1 MLLAG
6 AAIFRLRESL
16 RLPLAQDR
24 NVTGRASFDRLEVP
38 QPAPGAFLFRWRR
51 AWLRSDRSSAG
62 GGGAPV
68 RNRWPHRDHSSRLA
82 NLVLSWAG
90 PATVLLAGTLAQ
102 AGTADLNVM
111 TFNIKED
118 DATNQLSPN
127 SWVTDK
133 SVIFTGDRRDKAIDK
148 ITSYAPDILGEQEGL
163 PNQVND
169 LKAALPGYTYYGQGR
184 GGNGSNSGETNGIFY
199 LTSRFTDL
207 GHGDFWLSDTPT
219 VPGTTFYGTG
229 TDTSNPRMVS
239 WIKLNDNQSH
249 QTYFTVDTHWSLD
262 SLARD
267 ESATLMRDQI
277 SQLAGGLPVLVIG
290 DFNAELESSSLQTLD
305 GSIASGFKLTDAY
318 RNVYP
323 TIGVDESTSHHFTG
337 DQYGASIDH
346 IFYDASTFTA
356 TAAQIVH
363 TSYNGLYPSD
373 HFPVTATLQVTVVP
387 EPASIVLGLSALLLI
402 TLRRP
407 HSPWSLLGRL
417 KTSMRCRNATFGG
430 RQLVSG
436 RRVMMTATSRLRRA
450 LSFGPLLPCRSVTA
464 IRASLVNGKVLLLVA
479 LFGVALNAPSA
490 TAGMVSWNVDSS
502 ASYIQV
508 TTTFPNDIVTLVP
521 QGPGADQ
528 TNYQG
533 TISGDLSGG
542 SISLTSAALN
552 ALVNGTWQP
561 IVGGRDGSADADY
574 GFTLGGLASGTA
586 AFRNILFDVSGGPST
601 IGGTGDFDATGYV
614 LGITAGDLD
623 YNAVVLGASLM
634 GTTPLAGQSAP
645 DASAIGNLSVS
656 GITETLTLP
665 INAAFPLDVNGL
677 VGTVSLSGTIVGVRT
692 VPEPATFVLLG
703 LAATVVAPVAV
714 RRFRKRIGRSAQIC
728 CHSQFASSRA

>member
-1 MLLAG
+1 M
-6 AAIFRLRESL
+6 
-16 RLPLAQDR
+16 
-24 NVTGRASFDRLEVP
+24 
-38 QPAPGAFLFRWRR
+38 
-51 AWLRSDRSSAG
+51 
-62 GGGAPV
+62 
-68 RNRWPHRDHSSRLA
+68 PHRDHSSHLA
-82 NLVLSWAG
+82 NLVLCLSWAG
-90 PATVLLAGTLAQ
+90 PATVLLAGTLVQ
-102 AGTADLNVM
+102 AGTVNLNVM

-118 DATNQLSPN
+118 DGTNQLSPN

-133 SVIFTGDRRDKAIDK
+133 SVIFTGDRRDKAIDT

-184 GGNGSNSGETNGIFY
+184 GGTGSNSGETNGIFY

-219 VPGTTFYGTG
+219 VPGTTFSGTG

-239 WIKLNDNQSH
+239 WIKLYDNQSH

-262 SLARD
+262 ALARD

-277 SQLAGGLPVLVIG
+277 GQLAGGLPLLVIG
-290 DFNAELESSSLQTLD
+290 DFNAELESTSLQTLD
-305 GSIASGFKLTDAY
+305 GTIASGFTLIDAY
-318 RNVYP
+318 RDVYP
-323 TIGVDESTSHHFTG
+323 TIDVDESTSHHFTG

-373 HFPVTATLQVTVVP
+373 HFPVTATLQVNVVP
-387 EPASIVLGLSALLLI
+387 EPASIVLGLSVLLLI
-402 TLRRP
+402 ALRRP
-407 HSPWSLLGRL
+407 HRAWGLLGRVQASL
-417 KTSMRCRNATFGG
+417 RLRTPTFGR
-430 RQLVSG
+430 RQLVSA
-436 RRVMMTATSRLRRA
+436 RRVMMTAIFRLRRA
-450 LSFGPLLPCRSVTA
+450 LRFRLLLPRRSVRV
-464 IRASLVNGKVLLLVA
+464 IRASFVNGKVQLLVA
-479 LFGVALNAPSA
+479 LFAIAGVVLNTHSA
-490 TAGMVSWNVDSS
+490 RAGLVSWNVDSS

-542 SISLTSAALN
+542 SISLASAALD
-552 ALVNGTWQP
+552 ALVNGSWQP

-586 AFRNILFDVSGGPST
+586 AFRYILFDVSGGPST
-601 IGGTGDFDATGYV
+601 ISGTGDFDATGYV

-692 VPEPATFVLLG
+692 VPEPATLVLLN
-703 LAATVVAPVAV
+703 LAAAVVAPVAV
-714 RRFRKRIGRSAQIC
+714 RRFRKRASNSTWLGARSSAT
-728 CHSQFASSRA
+728 SFST